1 MRIALEIDDRLIS
14 DAVNKAINNKIKGSY
29 DIECVITNAVTE
41 NVRQRFSKAENDGS
55 IIQRVAAKIAEQIS
69 VSDILKLID
78 VDALQEKASERVAKN
93 LLSKINKL

>member
-1 MRIALEIDDRLIS
+1 MRIALEIDDHLIS
-14 DAVNKAINNKIKGSY
+14 DAVNKAINNKIKNSY

-41 NVRQRFSKAENDGS
+41 NIRQRFNKAENDGS